1 MRLFRLQLGPFLLA
15 QLCFDLANTSAIG
28 HLVALAHY
36 RLLLEQLAIML
47 DDSLGAELIDM
58 LLVNVQHLSTVGLRV
73 DVLGWISGVAQLVDA
88 FRQSCLWLYLHG
100 DPARFSIFPRTRYNL
115 VDLTAAI
122 QHYDFHAAF
131 GLAVMCAHYL
141 FDPDFCNVAAGWEK
155 GIVEKNVQDS
165 RRRIWLDAQDCQFH
179 SFEELNAWLGQRCR
193 ALWNELTHPQYS
205 GLSVAEVLELE
216 RAELMPVPAP
226 FDGYV
231 ERPARVSSTCLV
243 SVGRNRYSV
252 PCEYAGK
259 WVSSRLYPTRI
270 EVVADDA
277 LIASHVRLLDRD
289 QVSYDWQ
296 HYLPLIER
304 KPGALR
310 NGAPFADLPAPLRQ
324 LKHGLGRHA
333 GGDRIMAQVLAAVP
347 VAGLDAVL
355 VAVELVLES
364 GSLSAEH
371 ILNVVARL
379 AATEPPPSVE
389 THLSLKEAPV
399 ANTARYDRL
408 RGQTEEI
415 GHA

>member
-1 MRLFRLQLGPFLLA
+1 
-15 QLCFDLANTSAIG
+15 
-28 HLVALAHY
+28 
-36 RLLLEQLAIML
+36 
-47 DDSLGAELIDM
+47 
-58 LLVNVQHLSTVGLRV
+58 
-73 DVLGWISGVAQLVDA
+73 
-88 FRQSCLWLYLHG
+88 
-100 DPARFSIFPRTRYNL
+100 
-115 VDLTAAI
+115 
-122 QHYDFHAAF
+122 
-131 GLAVMCAHYL
+131 
-141 FDPDFCNVAAGWEK
+141 
-155 GIVEKNVQDS
+155 
-165 RRRIWLDAQDCQFH
+165 
-179 SFEELNAWLGQRCR
+179 
-193 ALWNELTHPQYS
+193 
-205 GLSVAEVLELE
+205 VAEVLELE

-277 LIASHVRLLDRD
+277 LIASHARLLDRE

-296 HYLPLIER
+296 HYIPLIER

-310 NGAPFADLPAPLRQ
+310 NGAPFTDLPAPLRQ

-379 AATEPPPSVE
+379 TASEPPPSVE

-408 RGQTEEI
+408 RGQAEEV